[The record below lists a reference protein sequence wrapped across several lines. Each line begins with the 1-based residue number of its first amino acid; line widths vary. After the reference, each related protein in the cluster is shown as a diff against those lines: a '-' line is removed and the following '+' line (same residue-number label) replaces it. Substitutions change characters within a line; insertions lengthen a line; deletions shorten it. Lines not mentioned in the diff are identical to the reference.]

1 MRWDRIEEQWKQQRG
16 KAMKPLREL
25 MNDELAANVGK
36 HEQLVETLQ
45 EKYGFVKKGKP
56 FNELFG
62 DEIAQSIES
71 LPSNFKTV
79 VLLSDVEELRHAEIA
94 KILACPVGTVRSRL
108 YRGRKV
114 LQKRLLN
121 FATVD
126 GNILRKFEDS
136 KDLQKGSFM

>member
-1 MRWDRIEEQWKQQRG
+1 
-16 KAMKPLREL
+16 
-25 MNDELAANVGK
+25 MNDKLAAIVGK
-36 HEQLVETLQ
+36 HEQLVEMLQ
-45 EKYGFVKKGKP
+45 EKYGIVKKGKP
-56 FNELFG
+56 FNKLFG

-79 VLLSDVEELRHAEIA
+79 VLLSDVEELRNAEIA

-136 KDLQKGSFM
+136 KDLQKDSFM

>member
-1 MRWDRIEEQWKQQRG
+1 ME
-16 KAMKPLREL
+16 AMERKKGEPLRKL
-25 MNDELAANVGK
+25 MNDKLAAIVGK

-45 EKYGFVKKGKP
+45 EKYGIVKKGKP
-56 FNELFG
+56 FHKLFG

-136 KDLQKGSFM
+136 KDLQKDSFM